1 MTKTDLIQAH
11 QRTEKEKEHRST
23 PVIEHPFRTLCPL
36 YLENGQENTTVIPD
50 TVIENVVQTASDMIY
65 QYIHMHNIDN
75 QMQDYIIAKVPSARQ
90 VIYRAMLYQV
100 MYVCNVGN
108 LYLSKEKADRDAA
121 IDVLAIQILNTT
133 LPEVGRSVLYTG
145 SWMRG
150 AWCK

>member
-1 MTKTDLIQAH
+1 MEYPYSDDYMRFDDVTKQYVL
-11 QRTEKEKEHRST
+11 TETALMSKGINLRA
-23 PVIEHPFRTLCPL
+23 R
-36 YLENGQENTTVIPD
+36 LEENTTVIPD

-75 QMQDYIIAKVPSARQ
+75 GMQDYIIAKVPSARQ

>member
-1 MTKTDLIQAH
+1 MEYPYSDDYMRFDDVTKQYVL
-11 QRTEKEKEHRST
+11 TEAALMSKGINLRA
-23 PVIEHPFRTLCPL
+23 R
-36 YLENGQENTTVIPD
+36 LEENTTVIPD

>member
-1 MTKTDLIQAH
+1 MEYPYSDDYMRFDDVTKQYVL
-11 QRTEKEKEHRST
+11 TETALMSKGINLRA
-23 PVIEHPFRTLCPL
+23 R
-36 YLENGQENTTVIPD
+36 LEENTTVIPD

-75 QMQDYIIAKVPSARQ
+75 EMQDYIIAKVPSARQ